1 MQPHPHPSTNHHP
14 IRRRVS
20 RRRSIIAAVS
30 AMCLALFGLLVST
43 SGPALA
49 AVISLP
55 GSNFEIDDDANLTV
69 QNPAPSIDWATV
81 TETRKVDKP
90 TGATDDSFG
99 QGSKEDTP
107 SPAVVD
113 GSIPNNKSDLK
124 TFGVYFESNN
134 SGKFLNV
141 FWNRVQDP
149 TGTTNM
155 DFEFN
160 QSSTL
165 SANGV
170 TPVRTAGD
178 ALIQYDLTSGGT
190 HPELFLSKWVAT
202 GPGSQC
208 EANNTTP
215 CWGTRVNLTTSGDAT
230 GSINTTPIT
239 AANADG
245 LGAMSARTF
254 GEAQIDFDALA
265 PPGTCTSFGSAYL
278 KSRSSDSFTAALK
291 DFIAPVP
298 TNINNCAK
306 VIIRKQTDPQ
316 TGSTGPS
323 FNYTKAFTT
332 SPATSN
338 TFSLTDDGVQTY
350 NNVLFG
356 NNLTVTENL
365 GSLPAG
371 WDFVNVDCSAS
382 TGVTPT
388 ISGALVTFNLDAD
401 TDVLD
406 CTYNNRARGT
416 LIIKKVTSDGQGPFD
431 FTSNSLTPA
440 SWTLT
445 TTAPGNAG
453 ADSRTFSNLT
463 PGTYDAAET
472 VPTGWNLDSATCDD
486 GSPVT
491 AIGVSGGETVTCT
504 FTNSRE
510 RGAIEITKTRKH
522 AADGPGDHPHA
533 GVTFTVTGG
542 STPAAGVTAVT
553 NAQGVACVDN
563 LVVSSLAGNYTVK
576 ETVPA
581 GYHVVGSDTQS
592 GIAVSEGT
600 CSSGPAK
607 VSFKNMPLTDVS
619 ISVNSQVDGGTAST
633 VDCDNN
639 ALDGSTNANGD
650 VTTST
655 TDQEPQVIQCTI
667 TIDP

>member
-1 MQPHPHPSTNHHP
+1 MDVGRATDHGSCSHSWVFRESEYWMYKP
-14 IRRRVS
+14 RRKTL
-20 RRRSIIAAVS
+20 
-30 AMCLALFGLLVST
+30 AMGGVTALILAGLVAT
-43 SGPALA
+43 AGPASA

-81 TETRKVDKP
+81 SESRKVDKP
-90 TGATDDSFG
+90 TGSTDDSFG

-107 SPAVVD
+107 SPSVVD

-124 TFGVYFESNN
+124 TFGVYLESNA

-190 HPELFLSKWVAT
+190 RPELFLSKWVTT

-239 AANADG
+239 AANSDG
-245 LGAMSARTF
+245 LGALPARTF
-254 GEAQIDFDALA
+254 GEAQIDFDVLA
-265 PPGTCTSFGSAYL
+265 PPGKCVSFGSAYL

-291 DFIAPVP
+291 DFIAPTP
-298 TNINNCAK
+298 TNINNCAR

-316 TGSTGPS
+316 MGSSSPD
-323 FNYTKAFTT
+323 FNYTKSFATD
-332 SPATSN
+332 PATGN
-338 TFSLTDDGVQTY
+338 TFSLKDDGVKDYGKT
-350 NNVLFG
+350 VLFG
-356 NNLTVTENL
+356 TGLTVTEDTP
-365 GSLPAG
+365 LPTG

-382 TGVTPT
+382 TGVTPS
-388 ISGALVTFNLDAD
+388 ISGRTVTFDLDAD

-406 CTYNNRARGT
+406 CTYTNRARGT

-445 TTAPGNAG
+445 TTAPGAGG
-453 ADSRTFSNLT
+453 ADSRTFGNLI

-472 VPTGWNLDSATCDD
+472 VPAGWNLTGATCDD

-491 AIGVSGGETVTCT
+491 AIGVRSEEHT
-504 FTNSRE
+504 SELQSLR
-510 RGAIEITKTRKH
+510 H
-522 AADGPGDHPHA
+522 
-533 GVTFTVTGG
+533 
-542 STPAAGVTAVT
+542 
-553 NAQGVACVDN
+553 
-563 LVVSSLAGNYTVK
+563 LV
-576 ETVPA
+576 
-581 GYHVVGSDTQS
+581 
-592 GIAVSEGT
+592 
-600 CSSGPAK
+600 
-607 VSFKNMPLTDVS
+607 
-619 ISVNSQVDGGTAST
+619 
-633 VDCDNN
+633 
-639 ALDGSTNANGD
+639 
-650 VTTST
+650 
-655 TDQEPQVIQCTI
+655 
-667 TIDP
+667 